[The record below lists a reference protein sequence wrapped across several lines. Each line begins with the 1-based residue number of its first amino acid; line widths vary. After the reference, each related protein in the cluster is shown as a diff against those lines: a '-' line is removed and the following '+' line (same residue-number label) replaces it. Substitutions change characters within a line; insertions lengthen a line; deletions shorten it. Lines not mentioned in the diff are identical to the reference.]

1 MAFEPEP
8 TFVPPLGKT
17 VIGFLKIEL
26 KCLGNFL
33 TKTGAFQ
40 IHSVADYKKQDDLF
54 FKRCIFFVR
63 PAKCPKTSKT
73 VRLSS

>member
-54 FKRCIFFVR
+54 FKR
-63 PAKCPKTSKT
+63 
-73 VRLSS
+73 